1 MSFVLLGS
9 SLFHSYQLANFPDLY
24 VKSPSIH
31 IEIISMLLVLVFNMF
46 NFIMIIV
53 STIRK
58 RTKAVN
64 YGVLVGF
71 ISFILL
77 VISLYIDAPTLLY
90 MT

>member
-1 MSFVLLGS
+1 
-9 SLFHSYQLANFPDLY
+9 
-24 VKSPSIH
+24 
-31 IEIISMLLVLVFNMF
+31 MLLVLVFNMF